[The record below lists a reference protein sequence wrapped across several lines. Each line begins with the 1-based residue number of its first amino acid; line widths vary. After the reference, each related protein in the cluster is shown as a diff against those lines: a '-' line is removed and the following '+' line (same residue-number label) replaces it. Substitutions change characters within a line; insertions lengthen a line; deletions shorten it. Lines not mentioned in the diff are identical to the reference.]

1 MRLLPDY
8 TSKLNC
14 THAHEYSI
22 CVYSSQN
29 CFKLKK
35 QFDTFK
41 IELIQNVMS
50 LKQTLIFFLFCKTSI
65 KQNAIVNI
73 FLRNHCK
80 YIQTYGGVR

>member
-29 CFKLKK
+29 CFKLTK

-41 IELIQNVMS
+41 IELIQNVMN
-50 LKQTLIFFLFCKTSI
+50 LKQALIFFLFCKTSI
-65 KQNAIVNI
+65 KRNAIVNI
-73 FLRNHCK
+73 FFRNQCK
-80 YIQTYGGVR
+80 YVQTYGGVR